1 MLTRDMTGSSAIN
14 GLYLTRP
21 GKDEINAWMDML
33 GDMDGADYWGWD
45 SFYAA
50 LKKSETFTP
59 PSDSIA
65 AEANITWDASTH
77 GTDGPIHASYPG

>member
-1 MLTRDMTGSSAIN
+1 MKTTGSSAIN

-21 GKDEINAWMDML
+21 GKDEINAWMNML
-33 GDMDGADYWGWD
+33 GDMDGADNWSWD

-59 PSDSIA
+59 PTDAIA
-65 AEANITWDASTH
+65 TQANITWDASTR